1 MLQLARGETIVHVF
15 ITGGSGL
22 TGPAVVA
29 ELLAAGH
36 RVTGLARS
44 TASADRLTQLGAEP
58 FAGSLDD
65 LDRLHIGAAAA
76 DGVVHMA
83 AGGEPGDWAGITK
96 RDVDAIETL
105 GAALAGTGKPFVST
119 SGTMVMAPG
128 RVSVETDAPSQDA
141 FAAYRIPGE
150 QRCLGFADQGV
161 RSSVIRLAPTVH
173 GPGDYGF
180 VAMLVAAARR
190 TGVSAYIGDG
200 ANRWPAVHRLDAATL
215 FRLALENAPAG
226 TALHGAAEGG
236 IPLRDIAG
244 QIGRT
249 LDLPVV
255 SLGADEAAS
264 HFGSAGLASV
274 FGADVPVSS
283 VRTRELL
290 GWTPTHHTLLEDLEH
305 GDYFAV
311 AEAH

>member
-1 MLQLARGETIVHVF
+1 MHVF

-22 TGPAVVA
+22 TGPAVVS

-44 TASADRLTQLGAEP
+44 AASADRLARLGAKP

-65 LDRLHIGAAAA
+65 LDRLRDGAAAA

-83 AGGEPGDWAGITK
+83 AGGEPGDWAGITR
-96 RDVDAIETL
+96 RDVDAIDAL
-105 GAALAGTGKPFVST
+105 GSALAGTGKPFVST

-128 RVSVETDAPSQDA
+128 RVSDETDAPDVDSL
-141 FAAYRIPGE
+141 AAYRIPGE
-150 QRCLGFADQGV
+150 QTCLGYADRGV

-180 VAMLVAAARR
+180 IAMLVALAHK
-190 TGVSAYIGDG
+190 TGVSAYIGEG

-215 FRLALENAPAG
+215 FRLALEKAPAG
-226 TALHGAAEGG
+226 TAFHGAAESGV
-236 IPLRDIAG
+236 PLRDIAEK
-244 QIGRT
+244 IGRT

-255 SLGADEAAS
+255 SVGFDEAPS
-264 HFGSAGLASV
+264 HFGSAALSSV
-274 FGADVPVSS
+274 FAADVPVLSG
-283 VRTRELL
+283 RTRQLL
-290 GWTPTHHTLLEDLEH
+290 GWNPNHYTLLEDLEH

-311 AEAH
+311 KGVGEQ

>member
-1 MLQLARGETIVHVF
+1 MRVF

-22 TGPAVVA
+22 TGPAVVS

-44 TASADRLTQLGAEP
+44 AAAAERLTRLGAEP

-65 LDRLHIGAAAA
+65 LDRLRAGAGAA

-83 AGGEPGDWAGITK
+83 AGGEPGDWAGITR

-105 GAALAGTGKPFVST
+105 GAALAGSGRPFVST

-128 RVSVETDAPSQDA
+128 RVSAETDPPSADA

-150 QRCLGFADQGV
+150 QRCLAYAERGV

-200 ANRWPAVHRLDAATL
+200 ANRWPAVHRLDAAVL
-215 FRLALENAPAG
+215 FRLALEQAPAG

-236 IPLRDIAG
+236 VAMRDIAAA
-244 QIGRT
+244 IGAA
-249 LDLPVV
+249 LGLPVV
-255 SLGADEAAS
+255 AVGLDEAGT
-264 HFGSAGLASV
+264 HFGSPALASV
-274 FGADVPVSS
+274 FAADVPVSS
-283 VRTRELL
+283 AYTRELL
-290 GWTPTHHTLLEDLEH
+290 GWTPTHYTLLEDLAH
-305 GDYFAV
+305 GDYFAS
-311 AEAH
+311 AEAA

>member
-1 MLQLARGETIVHVF
+1 VHVF

-22 TGPAVVA
+22 TGPAVVS
-29 ELLAAGH
+29 ELLSAGH

-44 TASADRLTQLGAEP
+44 AASAERLTRLGAEP
-58 FAGSLDD
+58 FTGSLDD
-65 LDRLHIGAAAA
+65 LDRLADGAARA
-76 DGVVHMA
+76 DGVIHMA

-105 GAALAGTGKPFVST
+105 GNALAGTGKPFVST
-119 SGTMVMAPG
+119 SGTMVMTPG
-128 RVSVETDAPSQDA
+128 RVSEETDAPSPEA

-150 QRCLGFADQGV
+150 QSCLGFADRNV

-180 VAMLVAAARR
+180 VAMLVATAHR
-190 TGVSAYIGDG
+190 TGVSACIEDG
-200 ANRWPAVHRLDAATL
+200 ANRWPAVHRLDAANL

-236 IPLRDIAG
+236 IPFRDIAEK
-244 QIGRT
+244 IGRS

-255 SLGADEAAS
+255 SIGLDEAGQ
-264 HFGSAGLASV
+264 HFGSPALADV
-274 FGADVPVSS
+274 FAADVPVSS
-283 VRTRELL
+283 TRTRELL
-290 GWTPTHHTLLEDLEH
+290 GWTPSHHTLLEDLEY
-305 GDYFAV
+305 GDYF
-311 AEAH
+311 EAIRRSASEGRPR

>member
-1 MLQLARGETIVHVF
+1 MHVF

-22 TGPAVVA
+22 TGPAVVS
-29 ELLAAGH
+29 ELLSAGH

-44 TASADRLTQLGAEP
+44 TASADRLAQLGAEP

-65 LDRLHIGAAAA
+65 LDRLSAGAAAA

-83 AGGEPGDWAGITK
+83 AGGEPGDWAGITR
-96 RDVDAIETL
+96 RDVNAIETL

-119 SGTMVMAPG
+119 SGTMVMTPG
-128 RVSVETDAPSQDA
+128 RISEETDEPSDEA

-150 QRCLGFADQGV
+150 RSCLAYAGKGV

-180 VAMLVAAARR
+180 IAMLVATARR
-190 TGVSAYIGDG
+190 TGKSAYVGDG

-215 FRLALENAPAG
+215 FRLALEKAPAG

-236 IPLRDIAG
+236 VPLRDIAER
-244 QIGRT
+244 IGRT

-255 SLGADEAAS
+255 SLGRREAES
-264 HFGSAGLASV
+264 HFGNAALAAV
-274 FGADVPVSS
+274 FAADVPVSS
-283 VRTRELL
+283 TRTRELL
-290 GWTPTHHTLLEDLEH
+290 GWTPSHHTLLEDLEH
-305 GDYFAV
+305 GDYFTA
-311 AEAH
+311 AP

>member
-1 MLQLARGETIVHVF
+1 MHVF
-15 ITGGSGL
+15 LTGGSGL
-22 TGPAVVA
+22 TGPAIVS
-29 ELLAAGH
+29 ELLSAGH

-44 TASADRLTQLGAEP
+44 TASAERLTRLGAQP
-58 FAGSLDD
+58 LAGSLDD
-65 LDRLHIGAAAA
+65 LDRLHAGASAA

-83 AGGEPGDWAGITK
+83 AGGDPGDWAGITK

-119 SGTMVMAPG
+119 SGTMVMTPG
-128 RVSVETDAPSQDA
+128 RVSAETDAPSPDA

-150 QRCLGFADQGV
+150 RSCLGFADRGV

-180 VAMLVAAARR
+180 VAMLVATARR
-190 TGVSAYIGDG
+190 TGVSAYVGDG

-215 FRLALENAPAG
+215 FRLALEKAPAG

-236 IPLRDIAG
+236 VLLRDIADR
-244 QIGRT
+244 IGRT
-249 LDLPVV
+249 LEVPVV
-255 SLGADEAAS
+255 SVGSAEAAA

-274 FGADVPVSS
+274 FAADVPVSS
-283 VRTRELL
+283 ARTRELL
-290 GWTPTHHTLLEDLEH
+290 GWKPSHYTLLEDLEH
-305 GDYFAV
+305 GDYFAG
-311 AEAH
+311 ADAG

>member
-1 MLQLARGETIVHVF
+1 MHVF

-44 TASADRLTQLGAEP
+44 TASAERLTKLGAEP

-65 LDRLHIGAAAA
+65 LDRLHAGAKAA

-96 RDVDAIETL
+96 RDVDAIEAL
-105 GAALAGTGKPFVST
+105 GSALAGTGKPFVST
-119 SGTMVMAPG
+119 SGTMVMTPG
-128 RVSVETDAPSQDA
+128 RVSEETDAPSRDA

-150 QRCLGFADQGV
+150 QACLGFAEQGV

-180 VAMLVAAARR
+180 VAMLVATARK

-215 FRLALENAPAG
+215 FRLALEHAPAG

-236 IPLRDIAG
+236 IPLRDIAAT
-244 QIGRT
+244 IGRG
-249 LDLPVV
+249 LDRPVV
-255 SLGADEAAS
+255 SVAPDEAGS
-264 HFGSAGLASV
+264 HFGGAALASV
-274 FGADVPVSS
+274 FAADVPVSS
-283 VRTRELL
+283 TRTRELL
-290 GWTPTHHTLLEDLEH
+290 GWAPTHHTLLEDLEH
-305 GDYFAV
+305 GDYCSG
-311 AEAH
+311 